1 MTEIEASKT
10 AKLAES
16 FMMGKGFGKTKDCWM
31 WKGVCVYLWYSK
43 ERWRRMREERRRTAD
58 LGEDK
63 EFPVLGAGNAW
74 VIGAKD
80 YLVGLIQHAELLPG
94 REI

>member
-1 MTEIEASKT
+1 
-10 AKLAES
+10 
-16 FMMGKGFGKTKDCWM
+16 
-31 WKGVCVYLWYSK
+31 
-43 ERWRRMREERRRTAD
+43 MREERRRTAD

-80 YLVGLIQHAELLPG
+80 YLVGLIQHARAVRSEEDAHVPLS
-94 REI
+94 R